1 MSDHKK
7 TNVINVT
14 RPITSD
20 LTSLYEILRS
30 NVDPVV
36 RKKACVHLLRLI
48 EKGKNVDKDAIS
60 NLFRS
65 EKDIRVATELKRALN
80 KLKIIETY
88 QQDPTSKYD
97 KKLSPEE
104 EASIVKEIEKLKRLY
119 DRSFKEDGAFEKKY
133 QIIEKIADGGMGRIY
148 KASRLED
155 KQVVAIKFLLL
166 EELAKQNDRER
177 IIARFK
183 REGNILKRLDHRH
196 IIKGF
201 EYGEA
206 DGEYFL
212 VMEHVD
218 GETLEDRLKT
228 SPLDLR
234 TFKTIALQLCDAVEY
249 LHKNEI
255 IHRDIKPGNILIA
268 ERGKKLQAKLCD
280 FGLAK
285 DKKDRILSKFSFTGG
300 TDDYISPQQA
310 KDARDADERDDIYSI
325 GKTFYEMLT
334 GRVPRND
341 EPFVDIEIGD
351 DVVCRNINELIKK
364 CISNE
369 RKDRWQTVDEL
380 TNVLKRL
387 SQLNILKKLS
397 LEC

>member
-7 TNVINVT
+7 TNVINT
-14 RPITSD
+14 TKPITSD

-36 RKKACVHLLRLI
+36 RKKAGIHLLKLI
-48 EKGKNVDKDAIS
+48 ENGEDVDRDAIS

-80 KLKIIETY
+80 KLKVIETY
-88 QQDPTSKYD
+88 QHDPTSKYD
-97 KKLSPEE
+97 KKLSPED
-104 EASIVKEIEKLKRLY
+104 EASIIREIERLKKLY
-119 DRSFKEDGAFEKKY
+119 DKSSKEDGAFEKKY
-133 QIIEKIADGGMGRIY
+133 RIIEKVADGGMGRIY
-148 KASRLED
+148 KALRLED
-155 KQVVAIKFLLL
+155 NQGVAIKFLLL
-166 EELAKQNDRER
+166 EELAKDNDRER
-177 IIARFK
+177 ITERFK
-183 REGNILKRLDHRH
+183 REGEILKRLSHPN

-218 GETLEDRLKT
+218 GETLEDRLKRN
-228 SPLDLR
+228 PLDLQ
-234 TFKTIALQLCDAVEY
+234 TFKTMALQLCDAVEY
-249 LHKNEI
+249 LHKNQI
-255 IHRDIKPGNILIA
+255 IHRDLKPGNILIH
-268 ERGKKLQAKLCD
+268 EENQKIQLKLCD

-285 DKKDRILSKFSFTGG
+285 DRKDKKLSKFVFSAG

-310 KDARDADERDDIYSI
+310 KDARDADERDDIFSM

-334 GRVPRND
+334 GKTLRND
-341 EPFVDIEIGD
+341 EPYVEVKIDDDIISEH
-351 DVVCRNINELIKK
+351 INAVIMK
-364 CISNE
+364 CISFE

-380 TNVLKRL
+380 RDVLKRL
-387 SQLNILKKLS
+387 S
-397 LEC
+397 